1 MYKTVFANSKK
12 VYVSLVYKLG
22 FVLKLRKKKHSK
34 ATRTRYVTA
43 MNLTVVIKRGSIIKQ
58 LQGYPEQMVSFM
70 SVGL

>member
-22 FVLKLRKKKHSK
+22 FVLKLGKKHSK

-70 SVGL
+70 SVGF